1 MAKGKKSFILYADLL
16 PAVKKMPNDKAGE
29 LFKLILSYVNDEN
42 PTTDDLLVDV
52 MFENIKQQLKRDLK
66 KYEVAKENKANGGR
80 LGNLKRWNLDLYEG
94 VINNKITLE
103 EAEKIA
109 TSRKVS
115 HTDKEVSHTDSNL
128 SHTIASVAVNDSVSV
143 SDSVIDNDINKEIVS
158 EQSSDDIPLLNLD
171 TTNQTLEI
179 KITKSFFDL
188 FRKIQEEN
196 GVTVFTKYDKTKLK
210 TWLIHVKRMIELDKV
225 TLEDLREV
233 HAWLSDPKFRNSE
246 FWRKNIISTQ
256 KLREQFPKLQSAMKD
271 DLKTL
276 SKNKPQRSKS
286 RLGL

>member
-1 MAKGKKSFILYADLL
+1 MRYNFNINQKSIIDNNLNIDVIDACLIDYLIGFSLSSKIIKMQHNENTYYYFSHSKIMQDCPLLNLKKDSIYRRLKNLCEVGLLEQHPNSKGLRMSMYAFTDLL
-16 PAVKKMPNDKAGE
+16 QNIIIGNTAT
-29 LFKLILSYVNDEN
+29 SDEN
-42 PTTDDLLVDV
+42 PKGIGRKSDGVSD
-52 MFENIKQQLKRDLK
+52 ENPN
-66 KYEVAKENKANGGR
+66 YNT
-80 LGNLKRWNLDLYEG
+80 
-94 VINNKITLE
+94 INNNTIN
-103 EAEKIA
+103 I
-109 TSRKVS
+109 
-115 HTDKEVSHTDSNL
+115 DKE
-128 SHTIASVAVNDSVSV
+128 IM
-143 SDSVIDNDINKEIVS
+143 S
-158 EQSSDDIPLLNLD
+158 EQSSDDTPLLNLD
-171 TTNQTLEI
+171 VTNQTLEI

-210 TWLIHVKRMIELDKV
+210 SWLVHIKRMIELDKV

-233 HAWLSDPKFRNSE
+233 HVWLSDPKFKNSE